1 MKITRCI
8 MVTFIAASLPTL
20 LLRRRL
26 HPHAYSTAPRRGF
39 VLFSPFL
46 SSPLSLSVSVNCC
59 LGNMLSFFSNIFSVS
74 LDSTRFHSCHA
85 VHYSRA
91 QHMKITSGSRDINL
105 SSVITRAF
113 NAARPA
119 ARPLSQFV
127 SAHSSA
133 SAVFEY
139 LLVDEKS
146 TRILVE
152 AKRTVPPLL
161 FSSLL
166 SLHCLYFLVYNPHDN
181 RVQYFQ

>member
-1 MKITRCI
+1 

-26 HPHAYSTAPRRGF
+26 HAHAYSTAPRRGF

-152 AKRTVPPLL
+152 AKRTFLLCSSLL
-161 FSSLL
+161 FSR
-166 SLHCLYFLVYNPHDN
+166 CIACTF
-181 RVQYFQ
+181 